1 MAEASPD
8 VPSRLARP
16 MHPEISMARGNNGS
30 GNDPLRRSPHR
41 SRVARHHPYRTTLLS
56 LVQRVIRHA
65 GSDREVVKLV
75 RRLVNHGRVELI
87 GSFKGE
93 RFE

>member
-1 MAEASPD
+1 
-8 VPSRLARP
+8 
-16 MHPEISMARGNNGS
+16 MARGRTGAV
-30 GNDPLRRSPHR
+30 NDPLRRSPRR

-65 GSDREVVKLV
+65 GSDREVVALV
-75 RRLVNHGRVELI
+75 KRLVNRGRVELI